1 MDRERRSG
9 ESIRRTLKNRKRNDR
24 VVVGRTGL
32 EGREVEEK
40 EEEELVPGVEGVE
53 VIVW

>member
-9 ESIRRTLKNRKRNDR
+9 ESIRRTRKDRKRNDR

-32 EGREVEEK
+32 EGRKVEE
-40 EEEELVPGVEGVE
+40 EEEELVLGVEGVE